1 LRHQCESTAARDQCA
16 EPFSPL
22 RLRPK
27 LHDLIVQLTIT
38 TNSNGSYPRKEDA
51 VRKSLFLMSSAALIG
66 FSALSIPAMAR
77 DKVDRAEM
85 TANQLVDQSDARTA
99 QLKVALH
106 LTPDQEKNW
115 GGFESAMQEMGKK
128 RADRMIAMR
137 DERLK
142 DSNASSD
149 SKDSND
155 SKEQASIDVL
165 DQINRRADLQIAR
178 SNDWKKLA
186 DAAKP
191 FYASLDEQQKQ
202 RFAAGLFSD
211 ARERDQ
217 DSN

>member
-1 LRHQCESTAARDQCA
+1 M
-16 EPFSPL
+16 
-22 RLRPK
+22 
-27 LHDLIVQLTIT
+27 
-38 TNSNGSYPRKEDA
+38 
-51 VRKSLFLMSSAALIG
+51 RKSLFLISSAALIG
-66 FSALSIPAMAR
+66 FSALSIPATAR
-77 DKVDRAEM
+77 DRSDRAEM
-85 TANQLVDQSDARTA
+85 TANQLVNQSDARIA
-99 QLKVALH
+99 QLKVALN

-128 RADRMIAMR
+128 RADRMIALR

-142 DSNASSD
+142 DSKASSD
-149 SKDSND
+149 SKDSKD
-155 SKEQASIDVL
+155 PKQQASFDVL

-186 DAAKP
+186 EAAKP

-211 ARERDQ
+211 GRERDQ

>member
-1 LRHQCESTAARDQCA
+1 M
-16 EPFSPL
+16 
-22 RLRPK
+22 
-27 LHDLIVQLTIT
+27 
-38 TNSNGSYPRKEDA
+38 
-51 VRKSLFLMSSAALIG
+51 RKSLFLISSAALIG

-77 DKVDRAEM
+77 DRSDRAEM

-115 GGFESAMQEMGKK
+115 GGFESAMQDLGKK

-142 DSNASSD
+142 DSKASSD
-149 SKDSND
+149 SKDSKQQV
-155 SKEQASIDVL
+155 SVDVL
-165 DQINRRADLQIAR
+165 DHINRRADLQIAR

-202 RFAAGLFSD
+202 LFGEHLLGGD
-211 ARERDQ
+211 REREQ
-217 DSN
+217 ESN